1 MPFPFEVPFEDVQAN
16 IEAYIKE
23 VFASLQSG
31 FMILPKGPGF
41 IEYPTFEH
49 GYEALK
55 RTTKGFRDMAAEPV
69 LGLVWQTPIALIV
82 LRTMLGFTPSEWAE
96 AASVRTNERVSQS
109 AARTIDRKVR
119 MRPEAPLRREGVTA
133 ARIGALVIAAC
144 DLLTEGPEE
153 VELGFIHRLHKADT
167 GGGLATIAPLAD
179 IGVPYPILLYERFL
193 GRPFAGHRDS
203 VSELVGDILESAIE
217 ELLTRRGISYRKT
230 KRAERVHGF
239 EQAPDF
245 IVPNEFNPQVVIEA
259 KLAEDDG
266 TARDKV
272 TRVQHLHTLSMRG
285 RSVEEGP
292 RYEVVACIAGRG
304 FKHRKQDM
312 RKLIEATRGKVFTL
326 QTLFQLVEHTRLK
339 VFETRKV
346 LKGNYA
352 SSMLPRTP
360 SSR

>member
-1 MPFPFEVPFEDVQAN
+1 MPSPFEVPYAEVQAN
-16 IEAYIKE
+16 MDLFVDE
-23 VFASLQSG
+23 VFDALQSG
-31 FMILPKGPGF
+31 FMTLPKGPGF
-41 IEYPTFEH
+41 IEYAVFEE

-55 RTTKGFRDMAAEPV
+55 RETGSFRDLMPDRV
-69 LGLVWQTPIALIV
+69 LALTRRLPITLIV

-96 AASVRTNERVSQS
+96 ATSAHTNTEVSQG

-119 MRPEAPLRREGVTA
+119 MAPEVPLSENGITA
-133 ARIGALVIAAC
+133 QRISAMVRTAC
-144 DLLTEGPEE
+144 DLLRVGPED
-153 VELGFIHRLHKADT
+153 VEEGFIHRLHKADT
-167 GGGLATIAPLAD
+167 ISGLQSIAPLAD
-179 IGVPYPILLYERFL
+179 LGVPYSMLLYERFL

-217 ELLTRRGISYRKT
+217 TLLSRHGISFRKT
-230 KRAERVHGF
+230 KRAERVQGF

-245 IVPNEFNPQVVIEA
+245 IIPNEFNPQIVIEA

-285 RSVEEGP
+285 RTEDEGP

-304 FKHRKQDM
+304 FKQRKQDM

-326 QTLFQLVEHTRLK
+326 QTISDLVRCSRLQDFVTK
-339 VFETRKV
+339 AD
-346 LKGNYA
+346 GQ
-352 SSMLPRTP
+352 P
-360 SSR
+360 